1 MIDVI
6 EKLFLS
12 KSLTEKIKYILLK
25 SGIKLPFESLFKRA
39 IIMVFILSALGLVIF
54 GSGAIKG
61 QSAIKIPLILLST
74 WVVSFFVS
82 LIFIA
87 GLTFLVLNFK
97 RYQRTKK
104 LEAVLS
110 DYLQLVSANL
120 GAGMPIDQSLW
131 YAIRD
136 RFEIISEEMEMVAKK
151 TMAGED
157 LDTALAEFAERYD
170 SELLKRSIIL
180 LIEGLEAGG
189 EVADLVNSIAWN
201 IRETQLL
208 KKEISSDVVTYSIFI
223 GFASLLAAP
232 VLFALSFRINIIMSN
247 ILSKIDLKG
256 ASTGGASLAGGISL
270 SNLGEGGLSPSDF
283 KNFAFISLGLT
294 ALISAMLISVVR
306 EGSIKAG
313 MKYIP
318 IFVAV
323 SLLLFLS
330 ASALMSTL
338 FAGVGL

>member
-1 MIDVI
+1 MIEAL

-12 KSLTEKIKYILLK
+12 KSLTEKIRYALVK

-39 IIMVFILSALGLVIF
+39 IIMVFILSILGLIIF

-61 QSAIKIPLILLST
+61 QSAVKIPLILLST
-74 WVVSFFVS
+74 WVISFFVS
-82 LIFIA
+82 LCIIA
-87 GLTFLVLNFK
+87 ILTFLVLNFK

-104 LEAVLS
+104 LESVLS

-120 GAGMPIDQSLW
+120 GAGMPIDQALW

-157 LDTALAEFAERYD
+157 LNTALADFAEHYD
-170 SELLKRSIIL
+170 SELLKRSVIL

-189 EVADLVNSIAWN
+189 EVAELVNSIAWN
-201 IRETQLL
+201 VRETQLL

-232 VLFALSFRINIIMSN
+232 ILFALSFRINIIMGE

-270 SNLGEGGLSPSDF
+270 SNIGGGGLSPSDF
-283 KNFAFISLGLT
+283 KTFAFISLGLT

-306 EGSIKAG
+306 EGSIRAG
-313 MKYIP
+313 LKYIP
-318 IFVAV
+318 AFVAIAI
-323 SLLLFLS
+323 LLFLS
-330 ASALMSTL
+330 ASAVMSAL
-338 FAGVGL
+338 FAGIGL